1 MEQMKA
7 WFCYLAGRAFSAIVA
22 WSELIAG
29 NVSRRVA
36 E

>member
-7 WFCYLAGRAFSAIVA
+7 WVCYPAGKAFSAIVA

-29 NVSRRVA
+29 MSRRVA